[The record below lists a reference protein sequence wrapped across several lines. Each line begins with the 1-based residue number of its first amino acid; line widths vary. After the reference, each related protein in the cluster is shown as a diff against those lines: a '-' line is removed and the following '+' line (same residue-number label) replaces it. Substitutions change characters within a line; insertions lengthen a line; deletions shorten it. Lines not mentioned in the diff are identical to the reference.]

1 MESFISASD
10 LDALTPENLLAVFR
24 ALLLCQQSLNH
35 VDDSFTVW
43 SGELVDPISDDIG
56 IGYVFEGD
64 FGRGESSKEP
74 YIGVRSAA

>member
-1 MESFISASD
+1 MEPFISASD

-43 SGELVDPISDDIG
+43 SGQLVDPVSDDIS
-56 IGYVFEGD
+56 IGYVLESD
-64 FGRGESSKEP
+64 FGSSQPSQEA
-74 YIGVRSAA
+74 YVGVSRAA